1 MVQRISTPSGPGRPA
16 LSLAL
21 LILLGHLQM
30 WGCDEVQV
38 VYPINDLEGTIPVQ
52 APKPLNQENPK
63 SDDPSPTPTQSANPI
78 IQLPENPQSKS
89 IIPDLP
95 LTTVTALKTVTVK
108 NNNLVSPVWSEPE
121 AIHVAPIY
129 ANSGDIAELPSGPF
143 TTKTVFGFLDFITTV
158 SNTVMVFTSQGG
170 PGNTPILNN
179 RIPVSQKLEKLNIE
193 ATAALELE
201 SIFNSLENE
210 RKQQP
215 FIEVQSSK
223 HDDAQ
228 STKIQPSAVKKTE
241 INEGVTHL
249 KNGVLEI
256 DDAEDEAIYDK
267 FSSEPGLSVEETYR
281 VQSSLASPVVQQSGL
296 TSVSSAQVSTEPRSR
311 HPKQNQPEE
320 NSNGLDS
327 EQEENLADA
336 RESINTLRGRVK
348 TNARKS
354 ASSAYKERLKK
365 RLEKEKK
372 KKEGKFALK
381 NLAAKGSSNRRSFKP
396 SKEKETSQYDDEET
410 QTQKPST
417 SRFKSRVSRTRSR
430 TQGRSLESDEVFDE
444 HVENEVEEK
453 SGRSTTGFGSRSR
466 TRPTRQRPSFRRN
479 TNKIRDSISSH
490 SDSSDSGSSRF
501 KPSRPSLGSRNRF
514 SSRITE
520 RIQTVNPSSVESV
533 RPTPSKKKNS
543 FSPQTEASSP
553 KIEFKKFN
561 RFDRPN
567 LRKNLLNKF
576 FSKRPNNKPEVSNKD
591 EEINEEGDL
600 AFPDDHESSPS
611 AFVVSIVDDEDI
623 LQNLDNDEIRMER
636 LQTTLLVSTVYP
648 EESSEEYLEV
658 ATIRSPY
665 TFNIEDNQKSTRFIT
680 VTRTF
685 SKTIDITPSRSFTSS
700 ISIINPS
707 SSIRPSS
714 PLSSTPLF
722 DTKSIPPPE
731 NILASTATPYKAIIE
746 GSSNIETLSPLTLAS
761 SLHLATPPLKTVT
774 ESLSTV
780 ETMIKRSILP
790 VVQGDDTSL
799 YTLSQTYTVTR
810 IVTAIKTI
818 PPMELYEFSPE
829 NVFADFDN
837 LFEEAGSENRESLLP
852 GELEFSD
859 QDNFGLEGPSEI
871 RVAPPQGFLEDLD
884 LIGAKLDFVGH
895 MEKNNNPEIIQL
907 KNSPTIESSF
917 GQSIP
922 SFGNINQISPTKT
935 QATPSLPDLGG
946 LAGLGVT
953 PEQLLYLQLLQNP
966 LAALGIGGGL
976 QPQVVTESSP
986 IYKTEPVIRTS
997 VIKLFLGAKEF
1008 FTTLT
1013 TTAGVTTKTEY
1024 VYSTRTV
1031 SGGLGGLAGVLG
1043 GLGNFGG
1050 AQPVAQQPAAGFGGI
1065 LPSYTLIS
1073 SPVTRNTVITET
1085 VTEQYKIR
1093 FRNQPTLT
1101 TVTSTKLVSTQV
1113 ISYVTKTQRVG

>member
-21 LILLGHLQM
+21 LILL
-30 WGCDEVQV
+30 
-38 VYPINDLEGTIPVQ
+38 
-52 APKPLNQENPK
+52 
-63 SDDPSPTPTQSANPI
+63 
-78 IQLPENPQSKS
+78 
-89 IIPDLP
+89 
-95 LTTVTALKTVTVK
+95 
-108 NNNLVSPVWSEPE
+108 VSPAWSDPE

-129 ANSGDIAELPSGPF
+129 ANSGDIAELPNVPI

-170 PGNTPILNN
+170 PGNTPILND
-179 RIPVSQKLEKLNIE
+179 RIPVSQKLDKLNIE
-193 ATAALELE
+193 PTAALELE

-210 RKQQP
+210 RKHQP

-223 HDDAQ
+223 HDAAQ

-249 KNGVLEI
+249 QNGVLEI
-256 DDAEDEAIYDK
+256 DGAEDEVIYDK
-267 FSSEPGLSVEETYR
+267 FSAEPSLSVEETYR
-281 VQSSLASPVVQQSGL
+281 VKSTLATPVLTQ
-296 TSVSSAQVSTEPRSR
+296 TSVSSSQHVSETENKK
-311 HPKQNQPEE
+311 PKQNDSGE
-320 NSNGLDS
+320 NSIDDEDSNGLDS
-327 EQEENLADA
+327 EQEENLANA
-336 RESINTLRGRVK
+336 RGSINTIRGRVK
-348 TNARKS
+348 SNARQS

-365 RLEKEKK
+365 RLEKEKNK
-372 KKEGKFALK
+372 LTLK
-381 NLAAKGSSNRRSFKP
+381 SLSAKSKGSNRRSFNP
-396 SKEKETSQYDDEET
+396 SKEKDVSYHNDEDES
-410 QTQKPST
+410 QTQRPT
-417 SRFKSRVSRTRSR
+417 ASRFKSRVSRTRSR
-430 TQGRSLESDEVFDE
+430 SSGRSLESDEVFEE
-444 HVENEVEEK
+444 HVEEEVEEK

-466 TRPTRQRPSFRRN
+466 NRPTRQRPSFRRN
-479 TNKIRDSISSH
+479 TNKIRDSISSNRE
-490 SDSSDSGSSRF
+490 SSESRPTSF
-501 KPSRPSLGSRNRF
+501 KPSRSSLGSRNRF
-514 SSRITE
+514 SSRITQ
-520 RIQTVNPSSVESV
+520 RTQTVSPSSVISV
-533 RPTPSKKKNS
+533 KPTPSKKNN
-543 FSPQTEASSP
+543 FSPQTKSNAP
-553 KIEFKKFN
+553 KIEFKKFD

-576 FSKRPNNKPEVSNKD
+576 FSKRPRPNNKPTSVNESIDEVN
-591 EEINEEGDL
+591 EEEGDL

-611 AFVVSIVDDEDI
+611 AFVTSIIDDEDI

-685 SKTIDITPSRSFTSS
+685 SKTIDITPSSSFTSA
-700 ISIINPS
+700 ISIITPS
-707 SSIRPSS
+707 SSIKPSS
-714 PLSSTPLF
+714 PVSSTPLF
-722 DTKSIPPPE
+722 DTKSIPAPE

-761 SLHLATPPLKTVT
+761 SLHHATPPLKTVT

-780 ETMIKRSILP
+780 ETIIKKSILP
-790 VVQGDDTSL
+790 VIFGEDTSF

-810 IVTAIKTI
+810 IVTAVKTI

-829 NVFADFDN
+829 NSFADFDN

-884 LIGAKLDFVGH
+884 LIGAKLDFVNH
-895 MEKNNNPEIIQL
+895 MEKHNNPEIMQL
-907 KNSPTIESSF
+907 KNTPTIDSSF
-917 GQSIP
+917 GQSNP

-935 QATPSLPDLGG
+935 QATPALPDLGG

-966 LAALGIGGGL
+966 LAALGIGGGI
-976 QPQVVTESSP
+976 QPQVITESSP
-986 IYKTEPVIRTS
+986 IYKTEPVIQTS

-1008 FTTLT
+1008 YTTLT
-1013 TTAGVTTKTEY
+1013 QTNGVTTKTDY

-1031 SGGLGGLAGVLG
+1031 SGGLGGLSGLLG
-1043 GLGNFGG
+1043 GFGQIGG
-1050 AQPVAQQPAAGFGGI
+1050 AQQVAQQPAQGLGGI
-1065 LPSYTLIS
+1065 LPSYTVVS
-1073 SPVTRNTVITET
+1073 SPVTRDTVITQII
-1085 VTEQYKIR
+1085 TEEYKLR

-1113 ISYVTKTQRVG
+1113 VSFVTKTQRVVPSANPLAGLLG

>member
-1 MVQRISTPSGPGRPA
+1 MLLQRISRPSGPGRPG

-21 LILLGHLQM
+21 
-30 WGCDEVQV
+30 
-38 VYPINDLEGTIPVQ
+38 
-52 APKPLNQENPK
+52 
-63 SDDPSPTPTQSANPI
+63 
-78 IQLPENPQSKS
+78 S
-89 IIPDLP
+89 IM
-95 LTTVTALKTVTVK
+95 
-108 NNNLVSPVWSEPE
+108 LVSPVWSDPE

-129 ANSGDIAELPSGPF
+129 ADSGDIATLPSVPI

-170 PGNTPILNN
+170 PGNTPILND
-179 RIPVSQKLEKLNIE
+179 RIPVSQKLDNLNIE
-193 ATAALELE
+193 STAALELE

-210 RKQQP
+210 RKHQP

-223 HDDAQ
+223 HDAAQ

-249 KNGVLEI
+249 QNGVLEI
-256 DDAEDEAIYDK
+256 DGAEDEVIYDK
-267 FSSEPGLSVEETYR
+267 FSAEPSLSVEETYV
-281 VQSSLASPVVQQSGL
+281 VQSTLATPVVQQSSS
-296 TSVSSAQVSTEPRSR
+296 TSARSSQHVGETENR
-311 HPKQNQPEE
+311 EE
-320 NSNGLDS
+320 NESGENTVDNEDPEGLDS
-327 EQEENLADA
+327 EQEENLANA
-336 RESINTLRGRVK
+336 RSSINTLRGRIK
-348 TNARKS
+348 TGARQS

-365 RLEKEKK
+365 RLEKEKNK
-372 KKEGKFALK
+372 LTLK
-381 NLAAKGSSNRRSFKP
+381 SLSAKGKTSSRRSFKA
-396 SKEKETSQYDDEET
+396 SKEKDYHYDDDEPQRPT
-410 QTQKPST
+410 S
-417 SRFKSRVSRTRSR
+417 SRFKSRVPRTRSR
-430 TQGRSLESDEVFDE
+430 SSGRSLESDEVFEE
-444 HVENEVEEK
+444 HLEEEAAEK
-453 SGRSTTGFGSRSR
+453 TGRSTTGFGSRSR
-466 TRPTRQRPSFRRN
+466 NRPTRQRPSFRRN
-479 TNKIRDSISSH
+479 TNKIRESISSNRE
-490 SDSSDSGSSRF
+490 SSSSGSSKF
-501 KPSRPSLGSRNRF
+501 KPSRPSLASRNRF
-514 SSRITE
+514 SSRITQ
-520 RIQTVNPSSVESV
+520 RVQTVNPSSTVSV
-533 RPTPSKKKNS
+533 NPTPSKKKS
-543 FSPQTEASSP
+543 FSSQTKSNAP
-553 KIEFKKFN
+553 KIEFKKFD
-561 RFDRPN
+561 RFNRPN

-576 FSKRPNNKPEVSNKD
+576 FSKRPNNKPATS
-591 EEINEEGDL
+591 INESIDEANEDEKDPL

-611 AFVVSIVDDEDI
+611 AFVPSIVDDEDI
-623 LQNLDNDEIRMER
+623 LQNLENDEIRLER

-685 SKTIDITPSRSFTSS
+685 SKTLDITPSKSFTSS
-700 ISIINPS
+700 VSIITPS

-714 PLSSTPLF
+714 PVSSTPLF
-722 DTKSIPPPE
+722 DTKSIPAPE
-731 NILASTATPYKAIIE
+731 NILASTATPYDAIIE

-761 SLHLATPPLKTVT
+761 SLHHATPPLKTVT

-780 ETMIKRSILP
+780 ETMIKKSILP
-790 VVQGDDTSL
+790 VILGEDTSL

-810 IVTAIKTI
+810 IVTAVKTI

-829 NVFADFDN
+829 NSFTDFDN

-884 LIGAKLDFVGH
+884 LIGAKLDFVDH
-895 MEKNNNPEIIQL
+895 MEKHNNPEIMQL

-917 GQSIP
+917 GQSNP

-935 QATPSLPDLGG
+935 QATPALPDLGG

-966 LAALGIGGGL
+966 LAALGIGGGI
-976 QPQVVTESSP
+976 QPQVITESSP
-986 IYKTEPVIRTS
+986 IYKTEPVIQTS

-1008 FTTLT
+1008 YTTLT
-1013 TTAGVTTKTEY
+1013 QTNGVTTKTDY

-1031 SGGLGGLAGVLG
+1031 NGGLGGLAGALG
-1043 GLGNFGG
+1043 GLGQ
-1050 AQPVAQQPAAGFGGI
+1050 AQPTPQQPAAGLGGL
-1065 LPSYTLIS
+1065 LPSFTVVS

-1113 ISYVTKTQRVG
+1113 VSFVTKTQRVAPSANPLAGLLG

>member
-1 MVQRISTPSGPGRPA
+1 MPQGIGNTTPASPAVTMVQRISIPSGPGRPA

-21 LILLGHLQM
+21 LILL
-30 WGCDEVQV
+30 
-38 VYPINDLEGTIPVQ
+38 
-52 APKPLNQENPK
+52 
-63 SDDPSPTPTQSANPI
+63 
-78 IQLPENPQSKS
+78 
-89 IIPDLP
+89 
-95 LTTVTALKTVTVK
+95 
-108 NNNLVSPVWSEPE
+108 VSPAWSDPE

-129 ANSGDIAELPSGPF
+129 ANSGDIAELPNVPI

-170 PGNTPILNN
+170 PGNTPILND
-179 RIPVSQKLEKLNIE
+179 RIPVSQKLDKLNIE
-193 ATAALELE
+193 PTAALELE

-210 RKQQP
+210 RKHQP

-223 HDDAQ
+223 HDAAQ

-249 KNGVLEI
+249 QNGVLEI
-256 DDAEDEAIYDK
+256 DGAEDEVIYDK
-267 FSSEPGLSVEETYR
+267 FSAEPSLSVEETYR
-281 VQSSLASPVVQQSGL
+281 VKSTLATPVVTQ
-296 TSVSSAQVSTEPRSR
+296 TSASSSQHVSETENKK
-311 HPKQNQPEE
+311 PKQNDSGE
-320 NSNGLDS
+320 NSIDDEDSNGLDS
-327 EQEENLADA
+327 QQEENLANA
-336 RESINTLRGRVK
+336 RGSINTIRGRVK
-348 TNARKS
+348 SSARQS

-365 RLEKEKK
+365 RLEKEKNK
-372 KKEGKFALK
+372 LTLK
-381 NLAAKGSSNRRSFKP
+381 SLSAKGKSSNRRSFNP
-396 SKEKETSQYDDEET
+396 SKEKDVSYHYDEDDS
-410 QTQKPST
+410 QTQRPT
-417 SRFKSRVSRTRSR
+417 ASRFKSRVSRTRSR
-430 TQGRSLESDEVFDE
+430 SSGRSLESDEVFEE
-444 HVENEVEEK
+444 HVEEEVEEK

-466 TRPTRQRPSFRRN
+466 NRPTRQRPSFRRN
-479 TNKIRDSISSH
+479 TNKIRDSISSNRE
-490 SDSSDSGSSRF
+490 SSESRPSKF
-501 KPSRPSLGSRNRF
+501 KPSRSGLGSRNRF
-514 SSRITE
+514 SSRITQ
-520 RIQTVNPSSVESV
+520 RTQTVSPSSVISV
-533 RPTPSKKKNS
+533 NPTPSKKKN
-543 FSPQTEASSP
+543 FSPETKSNAP
-553 KIEFKKFN
+553 KIEFKKFD
-561 RFDRPN
+561 RFNRPN

-576 FSKRPNNKPEVSNKD
+576 FSKRPNNKPSTSINESIDEVN
-591 EEINEEGDL
+591 EEEGDL

-611 AFVVSIVDDEDI
+611 AFVTSIIDDEDI

-685 SKTIDITPSRSFTSS
+685 SKTIDITPSKSFTSA
-700 ISIINPS
+700 ISVITPS
-707 SSIRPSS
+707 SSIKPSS
-714 PLSSTPLF
+714 PVSSTPLF
-722 DTKSIPPPE
+722 DTKSIPAPE

-761 SLHLATPPLKTVT
+761 SLHHATPPLKTVT

-780 ETMIKRSILP
+780 ETMIKKSILP
-790 VVQGDDTSL
+790 VILGEDTSF

-810 IVTAIKTI
+810 IVTAVKTI

-829 NVFADFDN
+829 NSFADFDN

-884 LIGAKLDFVGH
+884 LIGAKLDFVDH
-895 MEKNNNPEIIQL
+895 MEKHNNPEIMQL
-907 KNSPTIESSF
+907 KNTPTIDSSF
-917 GQSIP
+917 GQSNP

-935 QATPSLPDLGG
+935 QATPALPDLGG

-976 QPQVVTESSP
+976 QPQVITESSP
-986 IYKTEPVIRTS
+986 IYKTEPVVQTS

-1008 FTTLT
+1008 YTTLT
-1013 TTAGVTTKTEY
+1013 QTNGVTTKTDY

-1031 SGGLGGLAGVLG
+1031 SGGLGGLSGALG
-1043 GLGNFGG
+1043 GLGQIGG
-1050 AQPVAQQPAAGFGGI
+1050 AQPVAQQPAQGLGGI
-1065 LPSYTLIS
+1065 LPSYTLVS
-1073 SPVTRNTVITET
+1073 SPVTRDTVLTQT

-1113 ISYVTKTQRVG
+1113 VSFVTKTQRVVPSANPLAGLLG

>member
-21 LILLGHLQM
+21 LILL
-30 WGCDEVQV
+30 
-38 VYPINDLEGTIPVQ
+38 
-52 APKPLNQENPK
+52 
-63 SDDPSPTPTQSANPI
+63 
-78 IQLPENPQSKS
+78 
-89 IIPDLP
+89 
-95 LTTVTALKTVTVK
+95 
-108 NNNLVSPVWSEPE
+108 VSPAWSDPE

-129 ANSGDIAELPSGPF
+129 ANSGDIAELPNVPI

-170 PGNTPILNN
+170 PGNTPILND
-179 RIPVSQKLEKLNIE
+179 RIPVSQKLDKLNIE
-193 ATAALELE
+193 PTAALELE

-210 RKQQP
+210 RKHQP

-223 HDDAQ
+223 HDAAQ

-249 KNGVLEI
+249 QNGVLEI
-256 DDAEDEAIYDK
+256 DGAEDEVIYDK
-267 FSSEPGLSVEETYR
+267 FSAEPSLSVEETYR
-281 VQSSLASPVVQQSGL
+281 VKSTLATPVVTQ
-296 TSVSSAQVSTEPRSR
+296 TSVSSSQHVSETENKK
-311 HPKQNQPEE
+311 PKQNDSGE
-320 NSNGLDS
+320 NSIDDEDSNGLDS
-327 EQEENLADA
+327 EQEENLANA
-336 RESINTLRGRVK
+336 RGSINTIRGRVK
-348 TNARKS
+348 SNARQS

-365 RLEKEKK
+365 RLEKEKNK
-372 KKEGKFALK
+372 LTLK
-381 NLAAKGSSNRRSFKP
+381 SLSAKSKGSNRRSFNP
-396 SKEKETSQYDDEET
+396 SKEKDVSYHNDEDES
-410 QTQKPST
+410 QTQRPT
-417 SRFKSRVSRTRSR
+417 ASRFKSRVSRTRSR
-430 TQGRSLESDEVFDE
+430 SSGRSLESDEVFEE
-444 HVENEVEEK
+444 HVEEEVEEK

-466 TRPTRQRPSFRRN
+466 NRPTRQRPSFRRN
-479 TNKIRDSISSH
+479 TNKIRDSISSNRE
-490 SDSSDSGSSRF
+490 SSESRPTSF
-501 KPSRPSLGSRNRF
+501 KPSRSSLGSRNRF
-514 SSRITE
+514 SSRITQ
-520 RIQTVNPSSVESV
+520 RTQTVSPSSVISV
-533 RPTPSKKKNS
+533 KPTPSKKNN
-543 FSPQTEASSP
+543 FSPQTKSNAP
-553 KIEFKKFN
+553 KIEFKKFD

-576 FSKRPNNKPEVSNKD
+576 FSKRPRPNNKPTSVNESIDEVN
-591 EEINEEGDL
+591 EEEGDL

-611 AFVVSIVDDEDI
+611 AFVTSIIDDEDI

-685 SKTIDITPSRSFTSS
+685 SKTIDITPSSSFTSA
-700 ISIINPS
+700 ISIITPS
-707 SSIRPSS
+707 SSIKPSS
-714 PLSSTPLF
+714 PVSSTPLF
-722 DTKSIPPPE
+722 DTKSIPAPE

-761 SLHLATPPLKTVT
+761 SLHHATPPLKTVT

-780 ETMIKRSILP
+780 ETIIKKSILP
-790 VVQGDDTSL
+790 VIFGEDTSF

-810 IVTAIKTI
+810 IVTAVKTI

-829 NVFADFDN
+829 NSFADFDN

-884 LIGAKLDFVGH
+884 LIGAKLDFVNH
-895 MEKNNNPEIIQL
+895 MEKHNNPEIMQL
-907 KNSPTIESSF
+907 KNTPTIDSSF
-917 GQSIP
+917 GQSNP

-935 QATPSLPDLGG
+935 QATPALPDLGG

-976 QPQVVTESSP
+976 QPQVITESSP
-986 IYKTEPVIRTS
+986 IYKTEPVIQTS

-1008 FTTLT
+1008 YTTLT
-1013 TTAGVTTKTEY
+1013 QTNGVTTKTDY

-1031 SGGLGGLAGVLG
+1031 SGGLGGLSGLLG
-1043 GLGNFGG
+1043 GFGQIGG
-1050 AQPVAQQPAAGFGGI
+1050 AQQVAQQPAQGLGGI
-1065 LPSYTLIS
+1065 LPSYTVVS
-1073 SPVTRNTVITET
+1073 SPVTRDTVITQII
-1085 VTEQYKIR
+1085 TEEYKLR

-1113 ISYVTKTQRVG
+1113 VSFVTKTQRVVPSANPLAGLLG

>member
-21 LILLGHLQM
+21 LILL
-30 WGCDEVQV
+30 
-38 VYPINDLEGTIPVQ
+38 
-52 APKPLNQENPK
+52 
-63 SDDPSPTPTQSANPI
+63 
-78 IQLPENPQSKS
+78 
-89 IIPDLP
+89 
-95 LTTVTALKTVTVK
+95 
-108 NNNLVSPVWSEPE
+108 VSPAWSDPE

-129 ANSGDIAELPSGPF
+129 ANFGDIAELPNVPI

-170 PGNTPILNN
+170 PGNTPILND
-179 RIPVSQKLEKLNIE
+179 RIPVSQKLDKLNIE
-193 ATAALELE
+193 PTAALELE

-210 RKQQP
+210 RKHQP

-223 HDDAQ
+223 HDAAQ

-249 KNGVLEI
+249 QNGVLEI
-256 DDAEDEAIYDK
+256 DGAEDEVIYDK
-267 FSSEPGLSVEETYR
+267 FSAEPSLSVEETYR
-281 VQSSLASPVVQQSGL
+281 VKSTLATPVLTQ
-296 TSVSSAQVSTEPRSR
+296 TSVSSSQHVSETENKK
-311 HPKQNQPEE
+311 PKKNDSGE
-320 NSNGLDS
+320 NSIDDEDSNGLDS
-327 EQEENLADA
+327 EQEENLANA
-336 RESINTLRGRVK
+336 RGSINTIRGRVK
-348 TNARKS
+348 SNARQS

-365 RLEKEKK
+365 RLEKEKNK
-372 KKEGKFALK
+372 LTLK
-381 NLAAKGSSNRRSFKP
+381 SLSAKSKGSNRRSFNP
-396 SKEKETSQYDDEET
+396 SKEKDVSYHNDEDES
-410 QTQKPST
+410 QTQRPT
-417 SRFKSRVSRTRSR
+417 ASRFKSRVSRTRSR
-430 TQGRSLESDEVFDE
+430 SSGRSLESDEVFEE
-444 HVENEVEEK
+444 HVEEEVEEK

-466 TRPTRQRPSFRRN
+466 NRPTRQRPSFRRN
-479 TNKIRDSISSH
+479 TNKIRDSISSNRE
-490 SDSSDSGSSRF
+490 SSESRPTSF
-501 KPSRPSLGSRNRF
+501 KPSRSSLGSRNRF
-514 SSRITE
+514 SSRITQ
-520 RIQTVNPSSVESV
+520 RTQTVSPSSVISV
-533 RPTPSKKKNS
+533 KPTPSKKNN
-543 FSPQTEASSP
+543 FSPQTKSNAP
-553 KIEFKKFN
+553 KIEFKKFD

-576 FSKRPNNKPEVSNKD
+576 FSKRPRPNNKPTSVNESIDEVN
-591 EEINEEGDL
+591 EEEGDL

-611 AFVVSIVDDEDI
+611 AFVTSIIDDEDI

-685 SKTIDITPSRSFTSS
+685 SKTIDITPSSSFTSA
-700 ISIINPS
+700 ISIITPS
-707 SSIRPSS
+707 SSIKPSS
-714 PLSSTPLF
+714 PVSSTPLF
-722 DTKSIPPPE
+722 DTKSIPAPE

-761 SLHLATPPLKTVT
+761 SLHHATPPLKTVT

-780 ETMIKRSILP
+780 ETIIKKSILP
-790 VVQGDDTSL
+790 VIFGEDTSF

-810 IVTAIKTI
+810 IVTAVKTI

-829 NVFADFDN
+829 NSFADFDN

-884 LIGAKLDFVGH
+884 LIGAKLDFVNH
-895 MEKNNNPEIIQL
+895 MEKHNNPEIMQL
-907 KNSPTIESSF
+907 KNTPTIDSSF
-917 GQSIP
+917 GQSNP

-935 QATPSLPDLGG
+935 QATPALPDLGG

-966 LAALGIGGGL
+966 LAALGIGGGI
-976 QPQVVTESSP
+976 QPQVITESSP
-986 IYKTEPVIRTS
+986 IYKTEPVIQTS

-1008 FTTLT
+1008 YTTLT
-1013 TTAGVTTKTEY
+1013 QTNGVTTKTDY

-1031 SGGLGGLAGVLG
+1031 SGGLGGLSGLLG
-1043 GLGNFGG
+1043 GFGQIGG
-1050 AQPVAQQPAAGFGGI
+1050 AQQVAQQPAQGLGGI
-1065 LPSYTLIS
+1065 LPSYTVVS
-1073 SPVTRNTVITET
+1073 SPVTRDTVITQII
-1085 VTEQYKIR
+1085 TEEYKLR

-1113 ISYVTKTQRVG
+1113 VSFVTKTQRVVPSANPLAGLLG

>member
-21 LILLGHLQM
+21 LILL
-30 WGCDEVQV
+30 
-38 VYPINDLEGTIPVQ
+38 
-52 APKPLNQENPK
+52 
-63 SDDPSPTPTQSANPI
+63 
-78 IQLPENPQSKS
+78 
-89 IIPDLP
+89 
-95 LTTVTALKTVTVK
+95 
-108 NNNLVSPVWSEPE
+108 VSPAWSDPE

-129 ANSGDIAELPSGPF
+129 ANSGDIAELPNVPI

-170 PGNTPILNN
+170 PGNTPILND
-179 RIPVSQKLEKLNIE
+179 RIPVSQKLDKLNIE
-193 ATAALELE
+193 PTAALELE

-210 RKQQP
+210 RKHQP

-223 HDDAQ
+223 HDAAQ

-249 KNGVLEI
+249 QNGVLEI
-256 DDAEDEAIYDK
+256 DGAEDEVIYDK
-267 FSSEPGLSVEETYR
+267 FSAEPSLSVEETYR
-281 VQSSLASPVVQQSGL
+281 VKSTLATPVLTQ
-296 TSVSSAQVSTEPRSR
+296 TSVSSSQHVSETENKK
-311 HPKQNQPEE
+311 PKQNDSGE
-320 NSNGLDS
+320 NSIDDEDSNGLDS
-327 EQEENLADA
+327 EQEENLANA
-336 RESINTLRGRVK
+336 RGSINTIRGRVK
-348 TNARKS
+348 SNARQS

-365 RLEKEKK
+365 RLEKEKNK
-372 KKEGKFALK
+372 LTLK
-381 NLAAKGSSNRRSFKP
+381 GLSAKSKGSNRRSFNP
-396 SKEKETSQYDDEET
+396 SKEKDISYHNDEDES
-410 QTQKPST
+410 QTQRPT
-417 SRFKSRVSRTRSR
+417 ASRFKSRVSRTRSR
-430 TQGRSLESDEVFDE
+430 SSGRSLESDEVFEE
-444 HVENEVEEK
+444 HVEEEVEEK

-466 TRPTRQRPSFRRN
+466 NRPTRQRPSFRRN
-479 TNKIRDSISSH
+479 TNKIRDSISSNRE
-490 SDSSDSGSSRF
+490 SSESRPTSF
-501 KPSRPSLGSRNRF
+501 KPSRSSLGSRNRF
-514 SSRITE
+514 SSRITQ
-520 RIQTVNPSSVESV
+520 RTQTVSPSSVISV
-533 RPTPSKKKNS
+533 KPTPSKKNN
-543 FSPQTEASSP
+543 FSPQTKSNAP
-553 KIEFKKFN
+553 KIEFKKFD

-576 FSKRPNNKPEVSNKD
+576 FSKRPRPNNKPTSVNESIDEVN
-591 EEINEEGDL
+591 EEEGDL

-611 AFVVSIVDDEDI
+611 AFVTSIIDDEDI

-685 SKTIDITPSRSFTSS
+685 SKTIDITPSSSFTSA
-700 ISIINPS
+700 ISIITPS
-707 SSIRPSS
+707 SSIKPSS
-714 PLSSTPLF
+714 PVSSTPLF
-722 DTKSIPPPE
+722 DTKSIPAPE

-761 SLHLATPPLKTVT
+761 SLHHATPPLKTVT

-780 ETMIKRSILP
+780 ETIIKKSILP
-790 VVQGDDTSL
+790 VIFGEDTSF

-810 IVTAIKTI
+810 IVTAVKTI

-829 NVFADFDN
+829 NSFADFDN

-884 LIGAKLDFVGH
+884 LIGAKLDFVNH
-895 MEKNNNPEIIQL
+895 MEKHNNPEIMQL
-907 KNSPTIESSF
+907 KNTPTIDSSF
-917 GQSIP
+917 GQSNP

-935 QATPSLPDLGG
+935 QATPALPDLGG

-966 LAALGIGGGL
+966 LAALGIGGGI
-976 QPQVVTESSP
+976 QPQVITESSP
-986 IYKTEPVIRTS
+986 IYKTEPVIQTS

-1008 FTTLT
+1008 YTTLT
-1013 TTAGVTTKTEY
+1013 QTNGVTTKTDY

-1031 SGGLGGLAGVLG
+1031 SGGLGGLSGLLG
-1043 GLGNFGG
+1043 GFGQIGG
-1050 AQPVAQQPAAGFGGI
+1050 AQQVAQQPAQGLGGI
-1065 LPSYTLIS
+1065 LPSYTVVS
-1073 SPVTRNTVITET
+1073 SPVTRDTVITQII
-1085 VTEQYKIR
+1085 TEEYKLR

-1113 ISYVTKTQRVG
+1113 VSFVTKTQRVVPSANPLAGLLG

>member
-1 MVQRISTPSGPGRPA
+1 MVQRISIPSGPGRPTH
-16 LSLAL
+16 SLAL
-21 LILLGHLQM
+21 LILL
-30 WGCDEVQV
+30 
-38 VYPINDLEGTIPVQ
+38 
-52 APKPLNQENPK
+52 
-63 SDDPSPTPTQSANPI
+63 
-78 IQLPENPQSKS
+78 
-89 IIPDLP
+89 
-95 LTTVTALKTVTVK
+95 
-108 NNNLVSPVWSEPE
+108 VSPVWSDPE

-129 ANSGDIAELPSGPF
+129 ADSGDIAGLPNVPV

-170 PGNTPILNN
+170 PGNTPILND
-179 RIPVSQKLEKLNIE
+179 RIPVSQKLDKLNIE

-210 RKQQP
+210 RKHQP

-223 HDDAQ
+223 HDAAQ
-228 STKIQPSAVKKTE
+228 STKIQPSAVKRTE

-249 KNGVLEI
+249 QNGVLEI
-256 DDAEDEAIYDK
+256 DGAEDEVIYDK
-267 FSSEPGLSVEETYR
+267 FSAEPSLSVEETYI
-281 VQSSLASPVVQQSGL
+281 VQSTLATPVVEQSGS
-296 TSVSSAQVSTEPRSR
+296 TSARSSQHVSETGNRK
-311 HPKQNQPEE
+311 PKQTDSEE
-320 NSNGLDS
+320 NAIDDEDSKGLDS
-327 EQEENLADA
+327 EQEENLANA
-336 RESINTLRGRVK
+336 RGSINTLRGRVK
-348 TNARKS
+348 SNARQS

-365 RLEKEKK
+365 RLEKEKNK
-372 KKEGKFALK
+372 LTLK
-381 NLAAKGSSNRRSFKP
+381 GLSAKSKSSNRRSSKSAFKS
-396 SKEKETSQYDDEET
+396 SKEKDVSSHYEDDEP
-410 QTQKPST
+410 QTQRPT
-417 SRFKSRVSRTRSR
+417 SSRYKSRVSRTRSR
-430 TQGRSLESDEVFDE
+430 SSGRSHETDEVFEE
-444 HVENEVEEK
+444 HLEEEEQVQEK

-479 TNKIRDSISSH
+479 TNKIGASRES
-490 SDSSDSGSSRF
+490 SGSSSSGSSKF
-501 KPSRPSLGSRNRF
+501 KPSRSSGGSRNRF
-514 SSRITE
+514 SSRITQ
-520 RIQTVNPSSVESV
+520 RTQTVNPSSVVSV
-533 RPTPSKKKNS
+533 NPTPSKKKS
-543 FSPQTEASSP
+543 FSPQTKSNTP
-553 KIEFKKFN
+553 KIEFKKFD

-576 FSKRPNNKPEVSNKD
+576 FSKRPNNKPSSSINESIDD
-591 EEINEEGDL
+591 ENVEEGDL
-600 AFPDDHESSPS
+600 AFPGDHESSPS
-611 AFVVSIVDDEDI
+611 AFVTSIIDDEDI

-685 SKTIDITPSRSFTSS
+685 SKTIDITPSRSFTSA
-700 ISIINPS
+700 ISIITPS
-707 SSIRPSS
+707 SSIKPSS
-714 PLSSTPLF
+714 PVSSTPLF
-722 DTKSIPPPE
+722 DTKSIPAPE

-761 SLHLATPPLKTVT
+761 SLHHATPPLKTVT

-790 VVQGDDTSL
+790 VILGDDTSL
-799 YTLSQTYTVTR
+799 YTLSQTYVVTR
-810 IVTAIKTI
+810 IVTAVKTI

-829 NVFADFDN
+829 NSFADFDN

-884 LIGAKLDFVGH
+884 LIGAKLDFVDH
-895 MEKNNNPEIIQL
+895 MEKHNNPEMIQL
-907 KNSPTIESSF
+907 KNSQTIESSF
-917 GQSIP
+917 GQSNP

-966 LAALGIGGGL
+966 LAALGIGGGI
-976 QPQVVTESSP
+976 QPQVITESSP
-986 IYKTEPVIRTS
+986 IYKTEPVIQTS

-1013 TTAGVTTKTEY
+1013 QTNGVTIKTDY

-1031 SGGLGGLAGVLG
+1031 NGGLGGLAGALG
-1043 GLGNFGG
+1043 GFGQLGGSQPTPQQQPQQGLGGVFGG
-1050 AQPVAQQPAAGFGGI
+1050 
-1065 LPSYTLIS
+1065 PSYKLVS
-1073 SPVTRNTVITET
+1073 SPVTRNTVLTET
-1085 VTEQYKIR
+1085 YTEQYKIR

-1101 TVTSTKLVSTQV
+1101 TVTSTRLVSTQV
-1113 ISYVTKTQRVG
+1113 VSFVTQTQRVNPSANPLAGLLG

>member
-21 LILLGHLQM
+21 LILL
-30 WGCDEVQV
+30 
-38 VYPINDLEGTIPVQ
+38 
-52 APKPLNQENPK
+52 
-63 SDDPSPTPTQSANPI
+63 
-78 IQLPENPQSKS
+78 
-89 IIPDLP
+89 
-95 LTTVTALKTVTVK
+95 
-108 NNNLVSPVWSEPE
+108 VSPAWSDPE

-129 ANSGDIAELPSGPF
+129 ANSGDIAELPNVPI

-170 PGNTPILNN
+170 PGNTPILND
-179 RIPVSQKLEKLNIE
+179 RIPVSQKLDKLNIE
-193 ATAALELE
+193 PTAALELE

-210 RKQQP
+210 RKHQP

-223 HDDAQ
+223 HDAAQ

-249 KNGVLEI
+249 QNGVLEI
-256 DDAEDEAIYDK
+256 DGAEDEVIYDK
-267 FSSEPGLSVEETYR
+267 FSAEPSLSVEETYR
-281 VQSSLASPVVQQSGL
+281 VKSTLATPVVTQ
-296 TSVSSAQVSTEPRSR
+296 TSVSSSQHVSETENKK
-311 HPKQNQPEE
+311 PKQNDSGE
-320 NSNGLDS
+320 NSIDDEDSNGLDS
-327 EQEENLADA
+327 EQEENLANA
-336 RESINTLRGRVK
+336 RGSINTIRGRVK
-348 TNARKS
+348 SNARQS

-365 RLEKEKK
+365 RLEKEKNK
-372 KKEGKFALK
+372 LTLK
-381 NLAAKGSSNRRSFKP
+381 SLSAKSKGSNRRSFNP
-396 SKEKETSQYDDEET
+396 SKEKDVSYHNDEDES
-410 QTQKPST
+410 QTQRPT
-417 SRFKSRVSRTRSR
+417 ASRFKSRVSRTRSR
-430 TQGRSLESDEVFDE
+430 SSGRSLESDEVFEE
-444 HVENEVEEK
+444 HVEEEVEEK

-466 TRPTRQRPSFRRN
+466 NRPTRQRPSFRRN
-479 TNKIRDSISSH
+479 TNKIRDSISSNRE
-490 SDSSDSGSSRF
+490 SSESRPTSF
-501 KPSRPSLGSRNRF
+501 KPSRSSLGSRNRF
-514 SSRITE
+514 SSRITQ
-520 RIQTVNPSSVESV
+520 RTQTVSPSSVISV
-533 RPTPSKKKNS
+533 KPTPSKKNN
-543 FSPQTEASSP
+543 FSPQTKSNAP
-553 KIEFKKFN
+553 KIEFKKFD

-576 FSKRPNNKPEVSNKD
+576 FSKRPRPNSKPTSVNESIDEVN
-591 EEINEEGDL
+591 EEEGDL

-611 AFVVSIVDDEDI
+611 AFVTSIIDDEDI

-685 SKTIDITPSRSFTSS
+685 SKTIDITPSSSFTSA
-700 ISIINPS
+700 ISIITPS
-707 SSIRPSS
+707 SSIKPSS
-714 PLSSTPLF
+714 PVSSTPLF
-722 DTKSIPPPE
+722 DTKSIPAPE

-761 SLHLATPPLKTVT
+761 SLHHATPPLKTVT

-780 ETMIKRSILP
+780 ETIIKKSILP
-790 VVQGDDTSL
+790 VIFGEDTSF

-810 IVTAIKTI
+810 IVTAVKTI

-829 NVFADFDN
+829 NSFADFDN

-884 LIGAKLDFVGH
+884 LIGAKLDFVNH
-895 MEKNNNPEIIQL
+895 MEKHNNPEIMQL
-907 KNSPTIESSF
+907 KNTPTIDSSF
-917 GQSIP
+917 GQSNP

-935 QATPSLPDLGG
+935 QATPALPDLGG

-976 QPQVVTESSP
+976 QPQVITESSP
-986 IYKTEPVIRTS
+986 IYKTEPVIQTS

-1008 FTTLT
+1008 YTTLT
-1013 TTAGVTTKTEY
+1013 QTNGVTTKTDY

-1031 SGGLGGLAGVLG
+1031 SGGLGGLSGLLG
-1043 GLGNFGG
+1043 GFGQIGG
-1050 AQPVAQQPAAGFGGI
+1050 AQQVAQQPAQGLGGI
-1065 LPSYTLIS
+1065 LPSYTVVS
-1073 SPVTRNTVITET
+1073 SPVTRDTVITQII
-1085 VTEQYKIR
+1085 TEEYKLR

-1113 ISYVTKTQRVG
+1113 VSFVTKTQRVVPSANPLAGLLG

>member
-1 MVQRISTPSGPGRPA
+1 MLQRIARPSGPGRPT

-21 LILLGHLQM
+21 LILL
-30 WGCDEVQV
+30 
-38 VYPINDLEGTIPVQ
+38 
-52 APKPLNQENPK
+52 
-63 SDDPSPTPTQSANPI
+63 
-78 IQLPENPQSKS
+78 
-89 IIPDLP
+89 
-95 LTTVTALKTVTVK
+95 
-108 NNNLVSPVWSEPE
+108 VSPVWSDPE

-129 ANSGDIAELPSGPF
+129 ANSGDIAELPSVPK

-170 PGNTPILNN
+170 PGNTPILND
-179 RIPVSQKLEKLNIE
+179 RIHVSQKLEKLNIE
-193 ATAALELE
+193 PTAALELE
-201 SIFNSLENE
+201 SIFNSLENK
-210 RKQQP
+210 RKHQP

-223 HDDAQ
+223 HDAAQ

-249 KNGVLEI
+249 QNGVLEI
-256 DDAEDEAIYDK
+256 DGAEDEVRYDK
-267 FSSEPGLSVEETYR
+267 FSAEPSLSVEETY
-281 VQSSLASPVVQQSGL
+281 VVHSTLATPVVQQSGL
-296 TSVSSAQVSTEPRSR
+296 TSASSAQHVGETGNGK
-311 HPKQNQPEE
+311 PKENESGE
-320 NSNGLDS
+320 NSIDEEDSKGLDS
-327 EQEENLADA
+327 EQEENLANA
-336 RESINTLRGRVK
+336 RSSINTLRGRIK
-348 TNARKS
+348 TGARQS

-365 RLEKEKK
+365 RLEKEKNK
-372 KKEGKFALK
+372 LTLK
-381 NLAAKGSSNRRSFKP
+381 SLSAKGKTASRRSFKS
-396 SKEKETSQYDDEET
+396 SKEKDVSYHYDDDEPQRPT
-410 QTQKPST
+410 S
-417 SRFKSRVSRTRSR
+417 SRFKSRVPRTRSR
-430 TQGRSLESDEVFDE
+430 SSGRSLESDEVFEE
-444 HVENEVEEK
+444 HIEEEAASEK

-479 TNKIRDSISSH
+479 TNKIRESISSNRE
-490 SDSSDSGSSRF
+490 SSSSGSSKF

-514 SSRITE
+514 SSRITQ
-520 RIQTVNPSSVESV
+520 RVQTVNPSSTVSV
-533 RPTPSKKKNS
+533 NPTPSKKKS
-543 FSPQTEASSP
+543 FSSETKSNAP
-553 KIEFKKFN
+553 KIEFKKFD
-561 RFDRPN
+561 RFNRPN

-576 FSKRPNNKPEVSNKD
+576 FSKRPNNKPATS
-591 EEINEEGDL
+591 INESIDEDNEEEEEDL

-611 AFVVSIVDDEDI
+611 AFVPNIIDDEDI
-623 LQNLDNDEIRMER
+623 LQNLENDEIRMER

-685 SKTIDITPSRSFTSS
+685 SKTLDITPSKAFTSS
-700 ISIINPS
+700 VSIITPS
-707 SSIRPSS
+707 SSIKPSS
-714 PLSSTPLF
+714 PVSSTPLF
-722 DTKSIPPPE
+722 DTKSIPAPE
-731 NILASTATPYKAIIE
+731 NILASTATPYDAIIE

-761 SLHLATPPLKTVT
+761 SLHHATPPLKTVT

-780 ETMIKRSILP
+780 ETMLKKSILP
-790 VVQGDDTSL
+790 VILGEDTSL

-810 IVTAIKTI
+810 IVTAVKTI

-829 NVFADFDN
+829 NSFADFDN

-884 LIGAKLDFVGH
+884 LIGAKLDFVDH
-895 MEKNNNPEIIQL
+895 MEKHNNPEIMQL

-917 GQSIP
+917 GQSNP

-935 QATPSLPDLGG
+935 VATPALPDLGG

-966 LAALGIGGGL
+966 LAALGIGGGI
-976 QPQVVTESSP
+976 QPQVITESSP
-986 IYKTEPVIRTS
+986 IYKTEPVIQTS

-1008 FTTLT
+1008 YTTLT
-1013 TTAGVTTKTEY
+1013 QTNGVTTKTDY

-1031 SGGLGGLAGVLG
+1031 SGGLGGLAGALG
-1043 GLGNFGG
+1043 GLGQVGG
-1050 AQPVAQQPAAGFGGI
+1050 SQPAPQQPAQGLGGI
-1065 LPSYTLIS
+1065 IPSYTLVS

-1113 ISYVTKTQRVG
+1113 VSFVTKTQRVIPSANPLAGLLG